1 MGWLMGWLMGS
12 TSSWVDGRGRVVGSV
27 VVSSSNMSMAASRSG
42 STASSCGAGCCV
54 GGCGAAG
61 TWAGCCGLCLLVGGD
76 RSKSRSRRS
85 GSKSRRVSISSWSCC
100 CWSCCCCCCWCCSSR
115 GRVRGRVSGWRSLG
129 SQLSWKSAMGGA
141 GWCWVVLGVA
151 RVCWWWVLRRMGCE
165 VCGCVDGGEI
175 SCVIFRLH
183 SHWLLHLG
191 LTWCSQSDGVLGG
204 VLCGCVCVC

>member
-1 MGWLMGWLMGS
+1 MSTTDKRADQLHRLDSDISGMLNPPTRPESHDHASSVLAVIRGLLWGTKGLMGWLMGWLMGS

-141 GWCWVVLGVA
+141 GWCWVVLGGA
-151 RVCWWWVLRRMGCE
+151 GC
-165 VCGCVDGGEI
+165 C
-175 SCVIFRLH
+175 
-183 SHWLLHLG
+183 
-191 LTWCSQSDGVLGG
+191 
-204 VLCGCVCVC
+204 